1 MAMKV
6 MKAITPCRGC
16 VCSMCGKGIAG
27 GREVSIA
34 VRWKGVWIDR
44 NGSPANQ
51 FDEHAEVPRV
61 VWSGATASVVI
72 ELHEDDARGPVLEGY
87 FLTGKTDVSVYHDN
101 CLNPAPREISGGR
114 GGNGTGRR
122 QR

>member
-1 MAMKV
+1 
-6 MKAITPCRGC
+6 
-16 VCSMCGKGIAG
+16 MCGKGIAR
-27 GREVSIA
+27 GREVSVA

-51 FDEHAEVPRV
+51 FDEHAEVPQV

-72 ELHEDDARGPVLEGY
+72 ELHEDNARGPVLEGY
-87 FLTGKTDVSVYHDN
+87 SLMGKTDVSVYHDR
-101 CLNPAPREISGGR
+101 CLNPDPREIPGGS

-122 QR
+122 AR